1 MYIRVHVAAGAK
13 KEIVQ
18 KKDDTTFLISIREKA
33 ERGMANERMLTLIRR
48 EFPESGKI
56 SIINGHHS
64 PVKLLSIEVSKKV

>member
-1 MYIRVHVAAGAK
+1 MYIRVHVVAGTK

-33 ERGMANERMLTLIRR
+33 ERGMANERVLTLIRR
-48 EFPESGKI
+48 EFPDSGKI

-64 PVKLLSIEVSKKV
+64 PVKLLSI